1 MEHPPYAHRLTPPSK
16 TPQDPASS
24 PTKTLKNVT
33 EEQTLNSS
41 SDKETRSRKK
51 EFEEFKRLIL
61 DVPGRKLHHLTYK
74 EVDELLKDQPHDMA
88 EKFKAAHRRAV
99 HQKKGNSQLHQNKT
113 ELDSAVDAFT
123 RNTGLDPE
131 HFPYEEYLRNDSLK
145 ATLSMVLLVIVLAF
159 FAPFGV
165 VYLGTHIA
173 KGLKAMYPTKFSW
186 LPL

>member
-1 MEHPPYAHRLTPPSK
+1 MEHPPNDPIPEMLPSMK
-16 TPQDPASS
+16 QDPESS
-24 PTKTLKNVT
+24 PKKTSKSAT
-33 EEQTLNSS
+33 SEQTSS
-41 SDKETRSRKK
+41 SSFDKETPSRKK

-61 DVPGRKLHHLTYK
+61 DVPGRRLHDLSYK
-74 EVDELLKDQPHDMA
+74 QVDELLKDQPHDMA
-88 EKFKAAHRRAV
+88 ERFKAAHRRAV
-99 HQKKGNSQLHQNKT
+99 HQKKGNSKLNRKT
-113 ELDSAVDAFT
+113 ELDGAVDDFT

-145 ATLSMVLLVIVLAF
+145 ATLSLVLLVVVLAF

-165 VYLGTHIA
+165 IYLGTHIA

>member
-1 MEHPPYAHRLTPPSK
+1 MEHLPYDPMAEMMRSK
-16 TPQDPASS
+16 KQDPVSS
-24 PTKTLKNVT
+24 PTKTSKNAT
-33 EEQTLNSS
+33 SEPTLSS
-41 SDKETRSRKK
+41 SFDKETRSRKK

-61 DVPGRKLHHLTYK
+61 DVPGRRLHDLSYR

-88 EKFKAAHRRAV
+88 ERFKAAHRRAV
-99 HQKKGNSQLHQNKT
+99 HQKKGNSKLNHKT
-113 ELDSAVDAFT
+113 ELDGAVDDFT

-145 ATLSMVLLVIVLAF
+145 ATLSLVLLVVVLAF

-165 VYLGTHIA
+165 IYLGTHIA